1 MKLAYRFPMAYRWK
15 ALKCQTRPLL
25 THSSHSN
32 SIQTLP
38 QHPRSTYNTSHSH
51 TVLQHLTRI
60 SLIAPCHHDATAQM
74 CRDHQR
80 ESYNN

>member
-32 SIQTLP
+32 SIQTL
-38 QHPRSTYNTSHSH
+38 QHQARNTQEAHTTRATRILCFNTSHEY
-51 TVLQHLTRI
+51 R
-60 SLIAPCHHDATAQM
+60 
-74 CRDHQR
+74 
-80 ESYNN
+80 